1 MIFFHFLGLNWSL
14 NDVKDTILVL
24 QKQLMSTKYFLIY
37 THFDVGGKE
46 LKDAYFHPSTVQN
59 PHIFWKKCLFKPT
72 KGMSKNI
79 ETEKYVVILT
89 IY

>member
-37 THFDVGGKE
+37 THFAVGGKG
-46 LKDAYFHPSTVQN
+46 LKNAYFHPSTVQN
-59 PHIFWKKCLFKPT
+59 PHMF
-72 KGMSKNI
+72 
-79 ETEKYVVILT
+79 
-89 IY
+89 